1 MRSTE
6 RRGAALVVNGTAYS
20 KTEADELKSL
30 LSSGTGAARAKTKS
44 KLGQVRG
51 EETRMG
57 ATGEGGVE
65 GGGWR
70 LTAVNRT
77 QSSTAAANVE
87 ADDANE
93 MRAMMLER
101 QPSLRSI
108 KTKVDQAPAASGRA
122 GEGGNPTQASG
133 SAKYR
138 ANEGRAM
145 GRGVNFDMD
154 GNTPRSGGDAEIL
167 GSIDSG
173 TPNFFRD
180 STVMRDDA
188 MGGQAVPAYALAVV
202 GTTPGS
208 AENGYFNNNEL
219 ADLLMIV
226 HGRNEPGY
234 GSPGGDHDD
243 LETPTLAQ
251 VHMLST
257 APRSWDR
264 RGSHD
269 ARAASPDISSEDTLG
284 RKRARGSVSKKAKLK
299 EAKRA
304 RHVTPEILSKEEEA
318 ARKMKAFSTRG
329 SNLRTVQDTELMDS
343 LVDVHGNPLTK
354 EMKQLCL
361 AHNQRAVE
369 LNNEHDTAVARGGGA
384 AKLSEL
390 ESEIHAKSRSW
401 THEEDALVRSLV
413 NQHGPKKWA
422 VIADQL
428 VGKTQKQVYA
438 RWRDY
443 LQPGLTTRPW
453 APFEESHLITIQEV
467 IGNQWAVL
475 ARLMPGRSPNAIKN
489 KFHATRRKFTRQAG
503 DEDEHDDEED
513 E

>member
-1 MRSTE
+1 M
-6 RRGAALVVNGTAYS
+6 VNLTQNS
-20 KTEADELKSL
+20 
-30 LSSGTGAARAKTKS
+30 
-44 KLGQVRG
+44 
-51 EETRMG
+51 MM
-57 ATGEGGVE
+57 AT
-65 GGGWR
+65 
-70 LTAVNRT
+70 
-77 QSSTAAANVE
+77 NVE
-87 ADDANE
+87 AENANE

-108 KTKVDQAPAASGRA
+108 KTKVDQAPAAA
-122 GEGGNPTQASG
+122 GGNPPQVSG

-138 ANEGRAM
+138 ANDGRAM

-173 TPNFFRD
+173 TPNFFRE
-180 STVMRDDA
+180 SSAMRDDA
-188 MGGQAVPAYALAVV
+188 VGGQSVPAYALAIV

-208 AENGYFNNNEL
+208 AENGYFNNSEL

-234 GSPGGDHDD
+234 GSPRGNED

-264 RGSHD
+264 RESKA
-269 ARAASPDISSEDTLG
+269 ARALSPDVSSEDTIG
-284 RKRARGSVSKKAKLK
+284 RKRARSFVSKKAKPK
-299 EAKRA
+299 DVKRA
-304 RHVTPEILSKEEEA
+304 RHGTPEVLSKEEEA

-329 SNLRTVQDTELMDS
+329 SNLRTVQDAELMDS
-343 LVDVHGNPLTK
+343 LVDIHGNPLSK
-354 EMKQLCL
+354 EMKQICL
-361 AHNQRAVE
+361 SHNQRAVD
-369 LNNEHDTAVARGGGA
+369 LNNEHEAAVARGGNA
-384 AKLSEL
+384 AKLAEL

-401 THEEDALVRSLV
+401 THEEDTLVRSLV
-413 NQHGPKKWA
+413 DQHGPKKWA

-453 APFEESHLITIQEV
+453 ASFEESHLIMIQQV

-489 KFHATRRKFTRQAG
+489 KFHATRRKFTRQADG
-503 DEDEHDDEED
+503 EENDEED